1 MRFEHDIRLLIGL
14 TVLIATVIFYRYKQR
29 SKEAALKQLGEIDL
43 VKKLFPNYSLKR
55 ENLKFAG
62 SMTALALLFIA
73 WANPQYGV
81 TSNTGKQLSS
91 DVMIALDV
99 SNSMY
104 ATDIQ
109 PSRLERAKNFALDLV
124 HELRTERIG
133 TIVFAGHAYL
143 QMPLT
148 SDYSAASLF
157 LKAADPEQVPTQ
169 GTAIAEAIDIAEETF
184 TPESKRYKVLIIIS
198 DGEDQDSDAIKRAE
212 TARKNGLLIFT
223 VGVGTSEGDFIPLRD
238 NSKDFKRDDE
248 GQPVRTRLNEKMMR
262 DLADAGSGAYYNLAS
277 TTDVVKILKSR
288 IDAVQKREVAAGK
301 LGDFDS
307 LYMYFVFAAFVILIG
322 EFFYKPA
329 DN

>member
-1 MRFEHDIRLLIGL
+1 MRFEHDIRLIIGL
-14 TVLIATVIFYRYKQR
+14 TVLIATVAFYRYRQR
-29 SKEAALKQLGEIDL
+29 SKEAALKQLGDIDL

-62 SMTALALLFIA
+62 LMTALALLFIA

-81 TSNTGKQLSS
+81 TLNTGKQLSS

-109 PSRLERAKNFALDLV
+109 PSRLERAKNFAIDLV

-157 LKAADPEQVPTQ
+157 LKAAERTLLW
-169 GTAIAEAIDIAEETF
+169 GRF
-184 TPESKRYKVLIIIS
+184 
-198 DGEDQDSDAIKRAE
+198 QDVDLKPREYLQI
-212 TARKNGLLIFT
+212 LF
-223 VGVGTSEGDFIPLRD
+223 PLRL
-238 NSKDFKRDDE
+238 FE
-248 GQPVRTRLNEKMMR
+248 
-262 DLADAGSGAYYNLAS
+262 
-277 TTDVVKILKSR
+277 SR
-288 IDAVQKREVAAGK
+288 FPLGTHHIERPEIIDRIQRPFQSHKV
-301 LGDFDS
+301 
-307 LYMYFVFAAFVILIG
+307 
-322 EFFYKPA
+322 
-329 DN
+329 